1 MVSCAVL
8 AVGIAPGSVAAL
20 RFYGGSPT
28 GVNRPSSCRNWTMS
42 SLAWGIV
49 INLLK
54 IGSAPALIRS
64 AEHNGGQNLR
74 DDTVA
79 PHPGQPKR
87 YSILG

>member
-1 MVSCAVL
+1 
-8 AVGIAPGSVAAL
+8 
-20 RFYGGSPT
+20 
-28 GVNRPSSCRNWTMS
+28 MS
-42 SLAWGIV
+42 SPAWGII

-64 AEHNGGQNLR
+64 AEHNGGQNPR

-79 PHPGQPKR
+79 PHPGQLKL